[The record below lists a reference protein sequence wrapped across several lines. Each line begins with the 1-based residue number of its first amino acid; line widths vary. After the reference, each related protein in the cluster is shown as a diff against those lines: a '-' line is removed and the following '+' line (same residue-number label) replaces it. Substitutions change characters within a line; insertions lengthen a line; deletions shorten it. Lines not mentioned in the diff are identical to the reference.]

1 MKQRTK
7 ESIVP
12 LTTFRR
18 QSAEVIKK
26 IKENGFPIIL
36 TQNGN
41 AAAVLLDPDA
51 YDELV
56 ALAAKAYNAEIIA
69 AIERSRSAAAQ
80 GKLREH
86 ESVMDDLDQWLR
98 K

>member
-1 MKQRTK
+1 MKQQIK

-18 QSAEVIKK
+18 QSAEIIKK
-26 IKENGFPIIL
+26 VQEHGFPIIL
-36 TQNGN
+36 TQNGS
-41 AAAVLLDPDA
+41 AAAVLIDPDT

-56 ALAAKAYNAEIIA
+56 SLAEKARNAEIVV

-80 GKLREH
+80 NKVREH
-86 ESVMDDLDQWLR
+86 ESVMDDFDRWLS